1 MSNHQRSLYAKE
13 IRKDLTRTTA
23 REANPNARHKHCT
36 VFACDKPTQA
46 FAGKGWSQAYCTSHV
61 RHLAR
66 NGSAHRSSF
75 RLAELK
81 AYLWAAQRWLKEN
94 ANDSLVK
101 RIELAFQALLNGD
114 GKAPEIA
121 TRMIRTGAKRKAKN
135 AIARM
140 RVRGVKPS
148 RLMVI
153 VLATHAI
160 LKDDQSFSHRG
171 NELLEFLHVQIAR
184 QAHRLAARF
193 VPKGYEAKVH
203 DGLKWGF
210 KSFPHSAGLVLR
222 ELGYQLNE
230 IGGHLVD
237 KALPRILE
245 LKVERWGHHPSRQ
258 AFEDARLSVAS

>member
-1 MSNHQRSLYAKE
+1 MPSHSRSEYAHE
-13 IRKDLTRTTA
+13 IRKNLTRTTA
-23 REANPNARHKHCT
+23 REANHNARHKHCT
-36 VFACDKPTQA
+36 VFACGKPTQA
-46 FAGKGWSQAYCTSHV
+46 FAGKGLSQTYCTSHV
-61 RHLAR
+61 RHFAR
-66 NGSAHRSSF
+66 HGTAHRVSF
-75 RLAELK
+75 RASELK
-81 AYLWAAQRWLKEN
+81 TYLWAAQQWLKEN

-101 RIELAFQALLNGD
+101 RIELTFQALLNGD

-140 RVRGVKPS
+140 RVRGVKPR

-171 NELLEFLHVQIAR
+171 NEFLHVQIAR

-222 ELGYQLNE
+222 ELGYQLDE
-230 IGGHLVD
+230 IGGNLIHR
-237 KALPRILE
+237 ALPQIIE
-245 LKVERWGHHPSRQ
+245 MKIKRWGHHPSRQ